1 MHNFEDIRQGSNYG
15 LHFTDAGLKKILSEL
30 RLSYDPNF
38 FAKCHK
44 LDVVSKYYGFVRVI
58 SNRSFAKIAIYAKKW
73 PKNAVFW

>member
-1 MHNFEDIRQGSNYG
+1 M
-15 LHFTDAGLKKILSEL
+15 GLKKILSEL

-58 SNRSFAKIAIYAKKW
+58 SNRSFAKMAIYAKNG
-73 PKNAVFW
+73 PKTPFLVTKFSAIPHF